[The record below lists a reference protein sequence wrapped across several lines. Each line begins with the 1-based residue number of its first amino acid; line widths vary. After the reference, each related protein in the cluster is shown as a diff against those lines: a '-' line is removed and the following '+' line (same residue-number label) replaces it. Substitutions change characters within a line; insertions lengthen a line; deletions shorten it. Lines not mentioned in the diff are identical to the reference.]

1 MPQAECAE
9 SRACRE
15 LSRPRA
21 EHAECCAHRRLD
33 RLRAEHRVPTI
44 DHTVHTIKYRA
55 YSTEHSAYITEHRVG
70 RGWGSCMCCVYIAGG
85 IAAHAPPGDK
95 VRHDTLEQAE
105 LAYLPPRLYGSSS
118 SDVRRKNL

>member
-21 EHAECCAHRRLD
+21 EHAECCTHRRLD
-33 RLRAEHRVPTI
+33 RLRAAHRVPTI

-55 YSTEHSAYITEHRVG
+55 YSIEHKAHITEHRVG
-70 RGWGSCMCCVYIAGG
+70 RGWGSCRCCVYTAGG
-85 IAAHAPPGDK
+85 GGITARVPPGDK
-95 VRHDTLEQAE
+95 VRHDKLEQAE
-105 LAYLPPRLYGSSS
+105 LAYVQPGYMCP
-118 SDVRRKNL
+118 V